1 MAPKELMAL
10 RLLIDNPKGLYG
22 SEFVHLSDG
31 RLSRGT
37 IYMLLERMVDKGFA
51 REQAEPPTSVLQLAR
66 TRHIITAAGRSA
78 YTGFLAE
85 QGLAMVPFSGLAGA
99 Q

>member
-22 SEFVHLSDG
+22 SEFVHLSG
-31 RLSRGT
+31 GKLPRGT
-37 IYMLLERMVDKGFA
+37 VYILLERMVDKGHV
-51 REQAEPPTSVLQLAR
+51 REVAEPATPSLQLAR
-66 TRHIITAAGRSA
+66 TRHVITAAGRAA

-85 QGLAMVPFSGLAGA
+85 QGLAMAPFGAAGA
-99 Q
+99 R